1 MLTFATVLL
10 LSRLLIFTS
19 SHLTVRLALVNA
31 ELARLNLQYI
41 SDSIVDLVRLRKW
54 HSSDVEWYSRLIA
67 DPDVMRLIGD
77 GKPRTADAAA
87 LEIERF
93 QHEQKTLGHS
103 RWVGYVLETGEPIGF
118 IGFSERRGEIDWG
131 GRAFRKF
138 WGTRYMV
145 CSAILALDHGL
156 TCCNVP
162 QAVAVIDKTNHSTL
176 GLNAKLGFR
185 ECGEG
190 LYFNRRHNRQSI
202 NRGVYIT
209 QTRQSNM
216 ALLKRL
222 SRVGRSLTVPPHARA
237 EFEARC

>member
-1 MLTFATVLL
+1 ML
-10 LSRLLIFTS
+10 
-19 SHLTVRLALVNA
+19 NA
-31 ELARLNLQYI
+31 ELAQLNLQYI

-54 HSSDVEWYSRLIA
+54 HSSDIEWYSRLIA

-77 GKPRTADAAA
+77 GRPRTVDAAA

-93 QHEQKTLGHS
+93 QQEQKTLGHS

-138 WGTRYMV
+138 WGTRYVV
-145 CSAILALDHGL
+145 CSGILALDHGL
-156 TCCNVP
+156 TCCNVA
-162 QAVAVIDKTNHSTL
+162 QAFAVTDTTNHSSL

-190 LYFNRRHNRQSI
+190 RYFDRRHIRQSI
-202 NRGVYIT
+202 NRSAYIT
-209 QTRQSNM
+209 QNREQNM

-222 SRVGRSLTVPPHARA
+222 SRVDRSLTAPAHGNA
-237 EFEARC
+237 EYEIRC